1 MMFRGKWIRL
11 RAFGNAD
18 LMPLWQSMNDPET
31 MGLLSGAPVLPATVE
46 DTAQFMAAQTSHS
59 AGEYQF
65 AMERL
70 EDGRFLGRCGLS
82 GLDRR
87 SLHADVT
94 VHIADADMRGRGYG
108 RDAVALLCRFA
119 FDELNLHRLKAQ
131 VFDCNENCLS
141 CLAACGFQRE
151 GVLKEELY
159 RFGAWHDVILLALM
173 RSDWEA
179 RRTKG
184 TGGV

>member
-1 MMFRGKWIRL
+1 MFEGKWIRL
-11 RAFGNAD
+11 RAFDNAD
-18 LMPLWQSMNDPET
+18 LMPLWKSMNDEEA
-31 MGLLSGAPVLPATVE
+31 MGMLSGAPLLPATVE

-82 GLDRR
+82 SLDRR
-87 SLHADVT
+87 NLRADIT
-94 VHIADADMRGRGYG
+94 VHVAEAGMRGRGYG

-119 FDELNLHRLKAQ
+119 FEDLNLRRLKAQ
-131 VFDCNENCLS
+131 VYDCNTLCLK
-141 CLAACGFQRE
+141 CLEACGFQRE
-151 GVLKEELY
+151 GVLKEEMY
-159 RFGAWHDVILLALM
+159 RFGAWHDVIELALM

-179 RRTKG
+179 RREERAE
-184 TGGV
+184 GV